1 MKKKDNLERIV
12 PKAVALGM
20 GVASIVLSLIKPEV
34 NVSLFF
40 GDWPFLPGSS
50 RNGRGKIV

>member
-34 NVSLFF
+34 NVSLFLGIGLF
-40 GDWPFLPGSS
+40 CLALVGMEEE
-50 RNGRGKIV
+50 K